1 MGSTVPDDK
10 FAASS
15 VSIDTVMYLRDGA
28 PHATVCKV
36 QMKDG
41 RIGIGI
47 IRSVPGS
54 LPMSQSS
61 YDALALSNALAHL
74 HERPEPAGDPP
85 AVVPEEPDDDLQASL
100 GQKAHE

>member
-1 MGSTVPDDK
+1 MSDQ
-10 FAASS
+10 
-15 VSIDTVMYLRDGA
+15 IDSEMYLRDGA

-41 RIGIGI
+41 RIGIGVA
-47 IRSVPGS
+47 RSVPGSS

-61 YDALALSNALAHL
+61 YDALALSNALANL
-74 HERPEPAGDPP
+74 HEPTIDGGDPV
-85 AVVPEEPDDDLQASL
+85 AHEPEEPGHDLQASL

>member
-1 MGSTVPDDK
+1 MSEIETE
-10 FAASS
+10 
-15 VSIDTVMYLRDGA
+15 MYLRDGA

-47 IRSVPGS
+47 TRSVPGSS

-85 AVVPEEPDDDLQASL
+85 AVVPEESDHDLQASL
-100 GQKAHE
+100 GQKAQP